1 MSENSWRQDNSN
13 WDTDRHWKR
22 MKEDQRAVREG
33 KKKYV
38 PKMYNRGDA
47 GKGDARRDID
57 ISDEEYG
64 LKYDLAFGK
73 ITREEFDKRMS
84 ELDNTMG

>member
-1 MSENSWRQDNSN
+1 MPGNTWRQDNSN
-13 WDTDRHWKR
+13 WDTDRHWRR

-38 PKMYNRGDA
+38 PKKWDGDA
-47 GKGDARRDID
+47 GKGDGRRESD

-64 LKYDLAFGK
+64 LRYDLAFGK
-73 ITREEFDKRMS
+73 ITREEFEKRMNK
-84 ELDNTMG
+84 LDNSME